1 MKRREEGFTLV
12 EVMIA
17 LGIMTIGALALVGMQ
32 QQTTR
37 ANVRARDITTAMQ
50 IAQNVIER
58 LKLDAI
64 AWNNVS
70 TDAAN
75 DLVNS
80 PMLAVI
86 VSTPNAFTTMAPVS
100 STLGGTTTVLS
111 NAFDYLGNDITL
123 AGASTALQNQVYYC
137 ASYRLSW
144 VYTNRRAMR
153 TDVRVWWSREVP
165 TRSII
170 ADFAGCADNGV
181 DLNPGGNQI
190 DNYHVVYLSTVLRP
204 S

>member
-1 MKRREEGFTLV
+1 MKRRAEGFTLV

-37 ANVRARDITTAMQ
+37 ANVRARDMTTAMQ
-50 IAQNVIER
+50 IAQNVVER

-64 AWNNVS
+64 AWNNV
-70 TDAAN
+70 TTAPAN
-75 DLVNS
+75 DLINS
-80 PMLAVI
+80 PMLQTI
-86 VSTPNAFTTMAPVS
+86 NTTPNAFTTLAPVS
-100 STLGGTTTVLS
+100 STLGGTTVVLS
-111 NAFDYLGNDITL
+111 NAFDFLGNDLTL
-123 AGASTALQNQVYYC
+123 AGASTAVQNQVYFC

-144 VYTNRRAMR
+144 VYVTFRAMR
-153 TDVRVWWSREVP
+153 ADVRVWWSKEVP

-170 ADFAGCADNGV
+170 TDFANCADNGV
-181 DLNPGGNQI
+181 DLNPGGARF
-190 DNYHVVYLSTVLRP
+190 DDYHVVYLSTVLRP